1 MKKSLIALA
10 VLAAAGAAS
19 AQSSV
24 QLYGT
29 VDAILHKDKG
39 ASTTLTSGGVGSSN
53 FGLKGS
59 EDLGGGLKANF
70 KLEQGFNVD
79 NGSAAA
85 GQAFS
90 RESWVGVSG
99 GFGEVQIGKTWTA
112 YDDAFGGFGVFD
124 ANVLAPGK
132 LVFPAY
138 KDQAYNG
145 VKYTTPTYAG
155 FSGAVSLS
163 LKEDGS
169 TGQSQNVASYNV
181 KYANGPFAA
190 AVAYQD
196 NKGATYTTPTADKL
210 TFVNASYDLGV
221 VKLLGA
227 FQQSKDVF
235 GDKTNGYN
243 LAVDYPVA
251 SNIVLSAAYGSA
263 KADGGERRSVTS
275 LAGAYL
281 LSKRTTVYAGIA
293 NGNDAAVALN
303 GAPDSRVGVGIRH
316 AF

>member
-39 ASTTLTSGGVGSSN
+39 ASTALTSGGVGSSN

-124 ANVLAPGK
+124 AGVLAPAKQLFGNNY
-132 LVFPAY
+132 A
-138 KDQAYNG
+138 DQAANG
-145 VKYTTPTYAG
+145 VKYITPTYAG
-155 FSGAVSLS
+155 FSGTVSYS
-163 LKEDGS
+163 LDENKLVKQD
-169 TGQSQNVASYNV
+169 VASANV
-181 KYANGPFAA
+181 KYENGPLAA
-190 AVAYQD
+190 SVAFQD
-196 NKGATYTTPTADKL
+196 KKTTGDKL
-210 TFVNASYDLGV
+210 TFANASYNFGV

-227 FQQSKDVF
+227 VQHENLGGGVKA
-235 GDKTNGYN
+235 NGYN

-251 SNIVLSAAYGSA
+251 SNIVLSAAYGSY
-263 KADGGERRSVTS
+263 KADGQERANVTS
-275 LAGAYL
+275 VAAAYL
-281 LSKRTTVYAGIA
+281 LSKRTTVYAGLSNA
-293 NGNDAAVALN
+293 NDAATAQFAT
-303 GAPDSRVGVGIRH
+303 APDSRVGVGIRH
-316 AF
+316 TF

>member
-10 VLAAAGAAS
+10 VMAAAGAAS

-24 QLYGT
+24 TLYGT

-39 ASTTLTSGGVGSSN
+39 ASTALTSGGVGSSN

-70 KLEQGFNVD
+70 KLEQGFGVD
-79 NGSAAA
+79 TGSATA

-99 GFGEVQIGKTWTA
+99 GFGEVQVGKTWSA
-112 YDDAFGGFGVFD
+112 YDDVYGGFGVFD
-124 ANVLAPGK
+124 ANVLAPAK
-132 LVFPAY
+132 LVFPGY
-138 KDQAYNG
+138 RDQAVNG
-145 VKYTTPTYAG
+145 IKYMTPTYAG

-163 LKEDGS
+163 LKEDS
-169 TGQSQNVASYNV
+169 AVTGLDENVASYNV
-181 KYANGPFAA
+181 KYENGPFAA

-196 NKGATYTTPTADKL
+196 NQGSLAADKL
-210 TFVNASYDLGV
+210 TFVNASYNFGV

-227 FQQSKDVF
+227 FQQSKDVA

-251 SNIVLSAAYGSA
+251 SNLVLSAAYGSS
-263 KADGGERRSVTS
+263 KADGAERQSVTS
-275 LAGAYL
+275 LAAAYL

-293 NGNDAAVALN
+293 NGNDEAAAA
-303 GAPDSRVGVGIRH
+303 GAPDSRVGFGVRH
-316 AF
+316 SF